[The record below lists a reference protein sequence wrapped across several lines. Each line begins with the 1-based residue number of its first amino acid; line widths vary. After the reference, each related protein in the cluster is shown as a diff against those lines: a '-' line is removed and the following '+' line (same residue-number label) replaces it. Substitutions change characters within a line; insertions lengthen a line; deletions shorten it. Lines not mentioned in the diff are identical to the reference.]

1 MDSTLFDL
9 QGDESMKINLVLA
22 ERIMTLTEVRTRFE
36 KIKSFVSNWK
46 HVAWLSVG
54 LFTMKIA
61 AEQIIMLIVRGGR

>member
-1 MDSTLFDL
+1 
-9 QGDESMKINLVLA
+9 MKINLVIA
-22 ERIMTLTEVRTRFE
+22 ERIITLTEIKTRFG
-36 KIKSFVSNWK
+36 KLKSFVSNWK